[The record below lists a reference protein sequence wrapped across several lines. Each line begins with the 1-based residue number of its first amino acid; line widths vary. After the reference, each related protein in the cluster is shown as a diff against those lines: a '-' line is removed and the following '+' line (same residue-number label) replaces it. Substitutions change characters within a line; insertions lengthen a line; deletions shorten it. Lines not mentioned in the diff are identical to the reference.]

1 MHRLLETSLASK
13 LERLLVARA
22 SLLGRHALLQAVV
35 AGDEQLLDL
44 LSGQMRPVRVLIAD
58 DEPLFVE
65 TVEALLAGDE
75 RVEVVGTAANGKQAV
90 ELATALTPDVT
101 LMDISMPILDGIEA
115 TRRIRE
121 RFPNA
126 CVLVLTGSSISADV
140 DRARQAGV
148 AAFLTKDRLGTQ
160 LVDAILE
167 VGDR

>member
-1 MHRLLETSLASK
+1 
-13 LERLLVARA
+13 
-22 SLLGRHALLQAVV
+22 
-35 AGDEQLLDL
+35 
-44 LSGQMRPVRVLIAD
+44 MRPVRVLIAD

-75 RVEVVGTAANGKQAV
+75 RVEVVGTATNGMQAV
-90 ELATALTPDVT
+90 ELATALSPDVT

-121 RFPNA
+121 RLPDA

-160 LVDAILE
+160 LVNAILE
-167 VGDR
+167 VGER